1 MIFKAVEG
9 VNEDCKSQIA
19 LEFFLLAKYQI
30 AFSVHGLKY
39 ADVSGDGFKELV
51 ALSVRGIHLFQVSL
65 TCHVDLFACVHFE
78 PLLYRRYLL
87 AATGYLVT
95 LGQRTCYT
103 VEKHWTN

>member
-9 VNEDCKSQIA
+9 ANADCKSQIA

-51 ALSVRGIHLFQVSL
+51 ALSVRGIHLFQVSYSY
-65 TCHVDLFACVHFE
+65 VDLFACVHFE
-78 PLLYRRYLL
+78 PWQYRIYLL
-87 AATGYLVT
+87 TASGYLLT
-95 LGQRTCYT
+95 LDQRTCYT